1 MKITKKLLKIEY
13 KKNKTAK
20 EIANLFNCSES
31 TIYNALKK
39 YKIQIPRRKGKNHW
53 GWKGNK
59 ATRRQKY
66 YCIDCDKEIH
76 RITALYRAGRCHKC
90 ANKIITDNQR
100 FPNNKCKVC
109 GKEIS
114 YKSKKCKECYCKSL
128 IDKHAYN
135 YKGGRPKCVDCGKLI
150 WYGFERCQSCAQ
162 KLLWNNEKHRNK
174 MIKLL
179 RKGLRVKPN
188 KPEKVLKA
196 LLNILLPK
204 EYKFV
209 GDGEIILGG
218 FNPDFIN
225 CNGQKKIIE
234 LYGDYWHNR
243 KDAIKRDKLRLI
255 AYKNYGYKTLIIWEH
270 ELKDLEKVNNKVLE
284 FNRR

>member
-1 MKITKKLLKIEY
+1 
-13 KKNKTAK
+13 
-20 EIANLFNCSES
+20 
-31 TIYNALKK
+31 
-39 YKIQIPRRKGKNHW
+39 
-53 GWKGNK
+53 
-59 ATRRQKY
+59 
-66 YCIDCDKEIH
+66 
-76 RITALYRAGRCHKC
+76 
-90 ANKIITDNQR
+90 
-100 FPNNKCKVC
+100 
-109 GKEIS
+109 
-114 YKSKKCKECYCKSL
+114 
-128 IDKHAYN
+128 
-135 YKGGRPKCVDCGKLI
+135 
-150 WYGFERCQSCAQ
+150 
-162 KLLWNNEKHRNK
+162 